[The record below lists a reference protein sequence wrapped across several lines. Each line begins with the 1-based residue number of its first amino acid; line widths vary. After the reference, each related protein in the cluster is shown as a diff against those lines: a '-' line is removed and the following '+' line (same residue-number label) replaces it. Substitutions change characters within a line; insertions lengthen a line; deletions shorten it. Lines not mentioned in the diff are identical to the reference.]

1 MTFLTEGLVDCSS
14 LEGKRAISDVFDIL
28 DVIVAVGSSNRFVLQ
43 EVNDGG
49 ILLST
54 VYQRGA
60 PVFFK
65 PGLYMIGTLHS
76 NCFFCSG
83 SHCSPVP
90 EEDGAEIFQRV
101 SVVTFGSCEQA
112 VPRAKKA
119 RVSDAVIVGSTRVR
133 PFYIGSTDFLF
144 IVGRGRRPSRL

>member
-1 MTFLTEGLVDCSS
+1 LTFFTDCLVDCSS

-60 PVFFK
+60 PGFFK

-76 NCFFCSG
+76 N
-83 SHCSPVP
+83 
-90 EEDGAEIFQRV
+90 
-101 SVVTFGSCEQA
+101 SVFALVL
-112 VPRAKKA
+112 
-119 RVSDAVIVGSTRVR
+119 IVVQS
-133 PFYIGSTDFLF
+133 LKME
-144 IVGRGRRPSRL
+144 RRFSKEHW